1 MTFAGGV
8 HPPDY
13 KEPTENCPIA
23 AVGTPKQ
30 LAVMLSQH
38 IGAICKPVVN
48 KKDKVS
54 AGQVIGQADAF
65 VSAPIH
71 SPVSGTVKDIRLCSH
86 PVLGR
91 AEAIIIE
98 PDEGNQSKQ
107 ICAAQFDSNFNPD
120 KFTAE
125 KIFNAVRDGGIVGM
139 GGAGFPTNVKLKA
152 NPNSPIHT
160 VIINGCECEPFITC
174 DYRMMLEWTNQI
186 LAGALLAAKALDAR
200 NIYIGIEENKPQA
213 IEAFE
218 KAVAKMA
225 AAEDIKVVAVK
236 TKYPQGGERQLIKS
250 ILDID
255 VPAGGIPPM
264 VGVLVQNV
272 ATAAAIAEAVVL
284 SNPLTY
290 RVVTVS
296 GSGIKNPGNFYVPI
310 GMAVGELI
318 ELAGGLTDEAAKIAK
333 VILGGPM
340 MGFAIADLSIPITKT
355 SGAITVLTEKEIGS
369 IRIKSKE
376 TACIRCGRCIEVCP
390 MNLNSTKIAHAVKHN
405 LLDIAE
411 DYKMSA
417 CIECGCCSYVCPA
430 DIEIAGYIKTG
441 KILAAR
447 QKKLMPK

>member
-13 KEPTENCPIA
+13 KELTENCQIHT
-23 AVGTPKQ
+23 VGAPKQ

-48 KKDKVS
+48 KKDQVS

-71 SPVSGTVKDIRLCSH
+71 SPVNGTVKDICLCSH

-107 ICAAQFDSNFNPD
+107 ILAAQFDSNFNPD

-200 NIYIGIEENKPQA
+200 NIYIGIEDNKPQA

-284 SNPLTY
+284 GNPLTY

-318 ELAGGLTDEAAKIAK
+318 EVAGGLTDEAAKIAK

-340 MGFAIADLSIPITKT
+340 MGFAVADLSIPITKT

-411 DYKMSA
+411 EHKMSA
-417 CIECGCCSYVCPA
+417 CVECGCCSYVCPA
-430 DIEIAGYIKTG
+430 DIEVAGYIKTG

>member
-13 KEPTENCPIA
+13 KELSENCQIKTI
-23 AVGTPKQ
+23 GTPKQ

-38 IGAICKPVVN
+38 IGGICKPLVN
-48 KKDKVS
+48 KNEKVA
-54 AGQVIGQADAF
+54 AGQLIGRAEAF

-71 SPVSGTVKDIRLCSH
+71 SPVSGTVKDIALRSH
-86 PVLGR
+86 PILGR

-98 PDEGNQSKQ
+98 TDEGNVSKQ
-107 ICAAQFDSNFNPD
+107 ICAGKFDSSFNPD

-125 KIFNAVRDGGIVGM
+125 KIFEAVRNAGVVGM

-186 LAGALLAAKALDAR
+186 LAGALLAAKALDVK
-200 NIYIGIEENKPQA
+200 NIYIGIEDNKPQA
-213 IEAFE
+213 VEAFKKAVE
-218 KAVAKMA
+218 KMAVAK
-225 AAEDIKVVAVK
+225 DVQVVAVK

-250 ILDID
+250 VINVD

-272 ATAAAIAEAVVL
+272 ATAAAIADAVVL
-284 SNPLTY
+284 GNPLTY
-290 RVVTVS
+290 RAVTVS
-296 GSGIKNPGNFYVPI
+296 GSGIKNPSNFYVPI

-340 MGFAIADLSIPITKT
+340 MGFAVADLSIPITKT
-355 SGAITVLTEKEIGS
+355 SGAITVLTEKEIGA

-376 TACIRCGRCIEVCP
+376 TACIRCGRCVEICP

-405 LLDIAE
+405 MLDTAE
-411 DYKMSA
+411 EYNMS
-417 CIECGCCSYVCPA
+417 CCMECGCCSYVCPA

-441 KILAAR
+441 KILAAK

>member
-13 KEPTENCPIA
+13 KELTENCQIHT
-23 AVGTPKQ
+23 VGAPKQ

-71 SPVSGTVKDIRLCSH
+71 SPVNGTVKDICLCSH

-107 ICAAQFDSNFNPD
+107 ILAAQFDSNFNPD

-200 NIYIGIEENKPQA
+200 NIYIGIEDNKPQA

-284 SNPLTY
+284 GNPLTY

-318 ELAGGLTDEAAKIAK
+318 EVAGGLTDEAAKIAK

-340 MGFAIADLSIPITKT
+340 MGFAVADLSIPITKT

-411 DYKMSA
+411 EHKMSA
-417 CIECGCCSYVCPA
+417 CVECGCCSYVCPA
-430 DIEIAGYIKTG
+430 DIEVAGYIKTG

>member
-13 KEPTENCPIA
+13 KQLSENCQIR

-38 IGAICKPVVN
+38 IGTICKPLVN
-48 KKDKVS
+48 KRDKVA
-54 AGQVIGQADAF
+54 AGQIIGQAEAF

-71 SPVSGTVKDIRLCSH
+71 SPVSGTVKDICLCSH

-98 PDEGNQSKQ
+98 LDEGNQPKQ
-107 ICAAQFDSNFNPD
+107 SCAEKFDGDFNPD
-120 KFTAE
+120 NFTAE

-152 NPNSPIHT
+152 NSNSPIHT

-186 LAGALLAAKALDAR
+186 LVGSLLAAKALDVK
-200 NIYIGIEENKPQA
+200 NIYIGIEDNKPRA
-213 IEAFE
+213 VEAFK
-218 KAVAKMA
+218 KAIGKMSAAK
-225 AAEDIKVVAVK
+225 DVQVVAVK

-250 ILDID
+250 VIGVD

-284 SNPLTY
+284 GNPLTH
-290 RVVTVS
+290 RAVTVS

-318 ELAGGLTDEAAKIAK
+318 ELAGGLTDDAAK

-340 MGFAIADLSIPITKT
+340 MGFAVADLSIPITKT

-369 IRIKSKE
+369 IRIKGRE
-376 TACIRCGRCIEVCP
+376 TACIRCGRCVEICP

-405 LLDIAE
+405 MLDVAE
-411 DYKMSA
+411 EYNMSC

-430 DIEIAGYIKTG
+430 DIEVAGYIKTG
-441 KILAAR
+441 KILTAR
-447 QKKLMPK
+447 QKKLIPK

>member
-1 MTFAGGV
+1 LTFAGGV

-13 KEPTENCPIA
+13 KELSENCPLRTIG
-23 AVGTPKQ
+23 VPKQ

-38 IGAICKPVVN
+38 IGAICKPLVN

-54 AGQVIGQADAF
+54 AGQLIGKADAF

-71 SPVSGTVKDIRLCSH
+71 SPVSGTVKDICLCSH

-98 PDEGNQSKQ
+98 SDEGSKSKQ
-107 ICAAQFDSNFNPD
+107 ICAEKFDSNFNPD

-125 KIFNAVRDGGIVGM
+125 AIFNSVRDGGIVGM

-186 LAGALLAAKALDAR
+186 LAGALLAGKALGVK
-200 NIYIGIEENKPQA
+200 NIYIGIEDNKP
-213 IEAFE
+213 EAVETFK
-218 KAVAKMA
+218 KAVEKMPAAK
-225 AAEDIKVVAVK
+225 DIQVVAVK

-250 ILDID
+250 VINVD

-284 SNPLTY
+284 GNPLTY
-290 RVVTVS
+290 RAVTVS

-318 ELAGGLTDEAAKIAK
+318 ELAGGLTDKPAK

-340 MGFAIADLSIPITKT
+340 MGFAVADLSIPITKT

-369 IRIKSKE
+369 IRIKGKE
-376 TACIRCGRCIEVCP
+376 TACIHCGRCVDICP

-405 LLDIAE
+405 RLDIAE
-411 DYKMSA
+411 EYNMS
-417 CIECGCCSYVCPA
+417 CCMECGCCSYVCPA
-430 DIEIAGYIKTG
+430 DIEVAGYIKTG

-447 QKKLMPK
+447 QKKLIPK

>member
-1 MTFAGGV
+1 LTFAGGV

-13 KEPTENCPIA
+13 KELTENCQIHT
-23 AVGTPKQ
+23 VGAPKQ

-71 SPVSGTVKDIRLCSH
+71 SPVNGTVKDICLCSH

-107 ICAAQFDSNFNPD
+107 ILAAQFDSNFNPD

-200 NIYIGIEENKPQA
+200 NIYIGIEDNKPQA

-284 SNPLTY
+284 GNPLTY

-318 ELAGGLTDEAAKIAK
+318 EVAGGLTDEAAKIAK

-340 MGFAIADLSIPITKT
+340 MGFAVADLSIPITKT

-411 DYKMSA
+411 EHKMSA
-417 CIECGCCSYVCPA
+417 CVECGCCSYVCPA
-430 DIEIAGYIKTG
+430 DIEVAGYIKTG